1 MVWPITLLAGAKC
14 TISVFFDPTL
24 QGILAGSLSIQDDGI
39 NGQHTVSL
47 TGTASSRFLWVIRES
62 SLVSSAMFRRLLP
75 RGRHYH
81 QAMYEGNQPMNG
93 RLGA

>member
-47 TGTASSRFLWVIRES
+47 TGT
-62 SLVSSAMFRRLLP
+62 
-75 RGRHYH
+75 G
-81 QAMYEGNQPMNG
+81 Q
-93 RLGA
+93 